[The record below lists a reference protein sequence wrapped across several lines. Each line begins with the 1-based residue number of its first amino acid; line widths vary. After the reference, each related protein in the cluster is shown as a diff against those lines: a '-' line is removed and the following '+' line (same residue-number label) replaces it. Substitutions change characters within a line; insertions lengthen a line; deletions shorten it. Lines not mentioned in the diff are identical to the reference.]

1 MGGGF
6 TSTHSIGAG
15 QTLRTTVQPNIP
27 MSPKGGGSSPTVSP
41 PTSMNNAQQLMSQK
55 VDPSL
60 LVRQA

>member
-6 TSTHSIGAG
+6 TSTNSIGAE

-27 MSPKGGGSSPTVSP
+27 MSPKGVRSPPTVSP